1 MELITISFPNQSQ
14 MAYFIIDCG
23 LSDFEPDWNNSS
35 LSGYIGDS
43 HLKKAFEIRCS
54 GIAKRKKQLLRMN
67 AFIKT
72 TRPLK

>member
-1 MELITISFPNQSQ
+1 MELTTISFPNLSH
-14 MAYFIIDCG
+14 MAYFIIDCV
-23 LSDFEPDWNNSS
+23 LSDFVPNWPNASRT
-35 LSGYIGDS
+35 GCIGDS